1 MKKLL
6 ILLLLLIST
15 TSFAQSVVKLRANS
29 FCEKHTVNT
38 QWTEFTSWKDTNIL
52 IVIDGDK
59 QRITVYSAQTQT
71 YDIITNDGL
80 SLSEFGER
88 TQNYTCVDENGAQC
102 GMRVIERSQSTN
114 IIFDFSNIIICYNV
128 SQI

>member
-6 ILLLLLIST
+6 ILLLLLINT
-15 TSFAQSVVKLRANS
+15 TLFGQSVVKLRANS
-29 FCEKHTVNT
+29 FCEKHTVYG
-38 QWTEFTSWKDTNIL
+38 QWTEFTSWKETNIL

-59 QRITVYSAQTQT
+59 QRVTVYSAQTQT

-88 TQNYTCVDENGAQC
+88 TQNYTCIDENGVQC
-102 GMRVIERSQSTN
+102 RMRVIERSQSTN
-114 IIFDFSNIIICYNV
+114 IIFDFANIIFCYNV
-128 SQI
+128 HEI